1 MKTIRFSLSMFLIL
15 THAALFSQNADRF
28 GFFGYMRSG
37 FGLDGQGGPHEA
49 FRAPNAEAKYRLGNE
64 TEAYIEALFRYT
76 IEDENEVVYETNLR
90 LAFVT
95 PTSKSNDFSTTT
107 SVREAYVRMMGL
119 MKKKPELVLWAGER
133 FYDRYDAHMN
143 DFWYRDMS
151 GFGGGFEHLVLWK
164 DVKLSTAF
172 LGGTIDQ
179 LNSNGTIF
187 PEDDF
192 VLNKTTL
199 DISLYDFRLG
209 NSSLGFTMDWSYFS
223 GDTVETNLGD
233 FIINSSHGWS
243 LGLFHELPLKGGW
256 NRLNVFYGNG
266 AAENYRA
273 IIQSPLGLDP
283 LPGVPIEVEDISR
296 FRVIDHLQVDLSEKF
311 SLLGEVVYQH
321 LDNGQSATNLLNWY
335 SIGLRPS
342 YHLSRYLSLVF
353 EFGFDYTTQS
363 GADQGYLLKMTFAP
377 QISPMNKILSRP
389 AIRMYFTYARW
400 SDAYVGQVAPISFG
414 DQNHGL
420 SFGIQMES
428 WW

>member
-1 MKTIRFSLSMFLIL
+1 MRPSAKFSTLSLLLL
-15 THAALFSQNADRF
+15 TLVGSAQNADQF

-76 IEDENEVVYETNLR
+76 IEDENEVIYETNLR

-119 MKKKPELVLWAGER
+119 LKKKPELVLWAGER

-151 GFGGGFEHLVLWK
+151 GFGGGFEDYVLWK
-164 DVKLSTAF
+164 EVKLSVAF

-179 LNSNGTIF
+179 LNSNGTVF
-187 PEDDF
+187 PENDF
-192 VLNKTTL
+192 ILNKTTMDL
-199 DISLYDFRLG
+199 SLYDIRLG
-209 NSSLGFTMDWSYFS
+209 SGSLGFTLDWSYFN
-223 GDTVETNLGD
+223 GDIVETNLGD
-233 FIINSSHGWS
+233 FIVGSSHGWS
-243 LGLFHELPLKGGW
+243 LGLFHEAPLWGGR
-256 NRLNVFYGNG
+256 NRLNLFYGTG

-273 IIQSPLGLDP
+273 IIQSPLGLNP
-283 LPGVPIEVEDISR
+283 VAGVPIDVDAFRR
-296 FRVIDHLQVDLSEKF
+296 FRLVNDLLVDISEKF
-311 SLLGEVVYQH
+311 SLLGEVVYQN
-321 LDNGQSATNLLNWY
+321 LDNGQASNNVLNWY
-335 SIGLRPS
+335 SVGVRPS

-363 GADQGYLLKMTFAP
+363 DAEEGYLFKMTFAP

-400 SDAYVGQVAPISFG
+400 SDAYIGQVAPVSFG